1 MNSQKIVELML
12 DGAYLQVDYQNGDK
26 FYHPSFRKG
35 WRKLRWS
42 DISFQAA
49 LNKFRKMGK
58 KVMDENKKIAL
69 AKLH

>member
-26 FYHPSFRKG
+26 FYHPSFKKG

-42 DISFQAA
+42 NISFQAA
-49 LNKFRKMGK
+49 LKKFREMK
-58 KVMDENKKIAL
+58 KNVTDTNNKYSLAENN
-69 AKLH
+69 